1 MAPLVKR
8 LSKELLS
15 CWPNK
20 KLSIMA
26 DHMITHRLRDVLV
39 MSFSNPK
46 EERLN

>member
-1 MAPLVKR
+1 MAPIIKR

-26 DHMITHRLRDVLV
+26 DHTVTQV
-39 MSFSNPK
+39 
-46 EERLN
+46 ERCFCYVIFKRKKKKD